1 MKMINVIDDWTWI
14 KKHATEEMMEDEKLE
29 NDVLA
34 VARKYRIEPVHIIE
48 LYSEG
53 LSLHLE
59 SSGGK
64 DGKYLSFKD
73 WFYEFYQMQEQEKE
87 GV

>member
-1 MKMINVIDDWTWI
+1 MEMINVVNDWTWVKRHA
-14 KKHATEEMMEDEKLE
+14 KKMIREDEKLK

-34 VARKYRIEPVHIIE
+34 VARKYRIEPIHIIE

-59 SSGGK
+59 SAGSGEEK
-64 DGKYLSFKD
+64 DKYLSFKD
-73 WFYEFYQMQEQEKE
+73 WFYEFYQM
-87 GV
+87 

>member
-1 MKMINVIDDWTWI
+1 MKTINVVNDWTWMKRHA
-14 KKHATEEMMEDEKLE
+14 KKMIEEDEKLE

-34 VARKYRIEPVHIIE
+34 VAREFRIEPIHIIE

-59 SSGGK
+59 SSGGEE
-64 DGKYLSFKD
+64 GKYLSFKD
-73 WFYEFYQMQEQEKE
+73 WFYEFYQL
-87 GV
+87 

>member
-1 MKMINVIDDWTWI
+1 MELIDVVNDWSWVKEHSQKMIR
-14 KKHATEEMMEDEKLE
+14 EDEKLE
-29 NDVLA
+29 NDVLE
-34 VARKYRIEPVHIIE
+34 VSRKYRIEPIHIIE

-73 WFYEFYQMQEQEKE
+73 WFYEFYQL
-87 GV
+87 

>member
-1 MKMINVIDDWTWI
+1 MELIDVVNDWEWI
-14 KKHATEEMMEDEKLE
+14 KKHAQKMMMEDEKLE

-34 VARKYRIEPVHIIE
+34 VARKHRIEPIHIIE

-59 SSGGK
+59 SAGSGGK
-64 DGKYLSFKD
+64 KEYLSFKD
-73 WFYEFYQMQEQEKE
+73 WFYEFYHEFYQM
-87 GV
+87 